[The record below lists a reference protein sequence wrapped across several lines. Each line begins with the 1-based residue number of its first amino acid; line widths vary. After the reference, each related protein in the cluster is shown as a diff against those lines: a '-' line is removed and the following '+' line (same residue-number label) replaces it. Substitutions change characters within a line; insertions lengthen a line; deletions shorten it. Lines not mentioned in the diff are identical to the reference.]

1 MLSEHMKVL
10 LIFFTSLLLSACVTP
25 PPITDIIS
33 KTTLD
38 HWTASGKL
46 GIKSRAQAKA
56 VNFKWENRGD
66 TFHIKLHGAM
76 GFGSSSLSN
85 QNGIVELKTKDGI
98 RRSESAESLLQNILG
113 WTVPVDG
120 LRYWIKG
127 APSPVSHIEFQQMN
141 PSGDLEHLHQQGW
154 KIHFQKYQQI
164 DGLMLPRKIVAKRDQ
179 LKLTIA
185 IKNWRF

>member
-1 MLSEHMKVL
+1 MKAL
-10 LIFFTSLLLSACVTP
+10 LILFASLLLSACVTP
-25 PPITDIIS
+25 PHTNNIT
-33 KTTLD
+33 KTNLE

-46 GIKSRAQAKA
+46 GVKKGSRAKA
-56 VNFKWENRGD
+56 VNFKWENKGNI
-66 TFHIKLHGAM
+66 FNIKLHGAM

-98 RRSESAESLLQNILG
+98 RRSESAESLLQNLLG

-127 APSPVSHIEFQQMN
+127 IPSPIEDIEFQEMN
-141 PSGDLEHLHQQGW
+141 PSGELAILHQQGW
-154 KIHFQKYQQI
+154 KIQFQKYQQI
-164 DGLMLPRKIVAKRDQ
+164 EGLLLPRKIVAKRDQ